1 METRGTKGTEGIKRS
16 WIAWLV
22 VMLAVGLGAA
32 LGMTASRY
40 GIWPVGRVALAAGTP
55 VALLVGVYQ
64 LSRAP
69 KAGRLAVGLLLLGML
84 YGLAARGM
92 WMVVAGIGY

>member
-1 METRGTKGTEGIKRS
+1 METRGTKGTEGIKGN
-16 WIAWLV
+16 WIAGLALA
-22 VMLAVGLGAA
+22 LAVGAGAA
-32 LGMTASRY
+32 LGLVASRF
-40 GIWPVGRVALAAGTP
+40 GVWQVGRVVLAAGTP